1 MARPA
6 LDYLILDA
14 VADDVESLVHIR
26 DGVADSASSE
36 SNLIGALRRLVQE
49 HLIEAYTISGAK
61 AELVSAGQGVWPPV
75 SAEDLWFQITGRGR
89 WSMKLGR
96 AVLKEPPSKR
106 LKLAARVDWGM
117 NLSSAR
123 RSLSAIR

>member
-1 MARPA
+1 MARPV

-49 HLIEAYTISGAK
+49 RLIEAFTISGAK

-89 WSMKLGR
+89 MVHETWASG
-96 AVLKEPPSKR
+96 AEG
-106 LKLAARVDWGM
+106 AA
-117 NLSSAR
+117 
-123 RSLSAIR
+123 